1 MHAHKIEMFGTMS
14 LGITGGT
21 AGYKLKATGDLWHNY
36 NVPSSR
42 PQALSVKNF
51 KTGTWDEANYSVY
64 FSLECAGLLTIPV
77 VHIGQ

>member
-1 MHAHKIEMFGTMS
+1 MGQLGTS
-14 LGITGGT
+14 LRLLETCGT
-21 AGYKLKATGDLWHNY
+21 TIMYPH
-36 NVPSSR
+36 